1 MASGFATVSGTVLA
15 AFISFGAEA
24 SHLITSTVMAAPAT
38 LAYSKL
44 VYPETEKSELDSNTI
59 QMEKSYVSAYYGI
72 VAAAILTFRRVV
84 LARRSRSSMQHPMER
99 SRPLN

>member
-1 MASGFATVSGTVLA
+1 MLFPQYLTKSEIHLIMSSGFATVSGTVLA

-44 VYPETEKSELDSNTI
+44 VYPELEKSELDTKTI
-59 QMEKSYVSAYYGI
+59 QMEKSYVTNAQISI
-72 VAAAILTFRRVV
+72 QNII
-84 LARRSRSSMQHPMER
+84 S
-99 SRPLN
+99 

>member
-1 MASGFATVSGTVLA
+1 MLFPQYLTKSEIHLIMSSGFATVSGTVLA

-44 VYPETEKSELDSNTI
+44 VYPELEKSELDTKTI
-59 QMEKSYVSAYYGI
+59 QMEKSYVSNALI
-72 VAAAILTFRRVV
+72 SNQNI
-84 LARRSRSSMQHPMER
+84 
-99 SRPLN
+99 